1 MGDKQVITVLG
12 ATPETMARF
21 DKALSAGEAQTLFND
36 VRLRLAT
43 ALEIGE
49 CALLVKQY
57 PDHLY
62 ICAAQGRH
70 LMRDVRPALEVLAK
84 ASNLSVIRAKTSTP
98 AMHRF
103 YQMCPDIHCI
113 ADNGIEKT
121 WELHVNG

>member
-1 MGDKQVITVLG
+1 
-12 ATPETMARF
+12 MARF
-21 DKALSAGEAQTLFND
+21 DNALSKGEQQTLFND
-36 VRLRLAT
+36 LRLKLAT

-70 LMRDVRPALEVLAK
+70 LMRDVRPALEALTK
-84 ASNLSVIRAKTSTP
+84 SSGLTVIRAKTSTA

-103 YQMCPDIHCI
+103 YRKQPDIECI

-121 WELHVNG
+121 WELRING